1 MKTIFETFKK
11 SVYSQ
16 TFYQT
21 AGANSFWSIFKYY
34 IRVTFF
40 LSVAM
45 VVILG
50 VTLVPRGVSFMKNQA
65 GAMISKY
72 YPDDL
77 SIQIKNGEAITDVAQ
92 PYIIPIKQMTG
103 VTPPATG
110 MQNMIVIDT
119 NSDFNEK
126 TFEDYKTYVL
136 LTKTK
141 LVTQSNAEQ
150 ITIQNLRGVPDTIIS
165 QEVLLS
171 WVEKIRA
178 SLWSIV
184 LFGLLATFIIFIF
197 GYLAYLIPLIVFA
210 LIPFF
215 IAWMKKT
222 PLTYAEAYKMSMYA
236 ILPALALKTILNLL
250 GIFFLPAYFTLLVF
264 MLIIA
269 INMREVETPNL
280 FEGK

>member
-11 SVYSQ
+11 SVYST

-21 AGANSFWSIFKYY
+21 VGENSFWSIFKYY
-34 IRVTFF
+34 FKVTLL
-40 LSVAM
+40 LSIAM
-45 VVILG
+45 VVVLG
-50 VTLVPRGVSFMKNQA
+50 VILVPRGVSFMKNKA
-65 GAMISKY
+65 GALVSEY
-72 YPDDL
+72 YPADL
-77 SIQIKNGEAITDVAQ
+77 SIEIKNGEAITDVAM
-92 PYIIPIKQMTG
+92 PYIIPVKHMTG
-103 VTPPATG
+103 VTPPAG
-110 MQNMIVIDT
+110 EIQNMVVIDT
-119 NSDFNEK
+119 TSDFDEK
-126 TFEDYKTYVL
+126 TFENYKTYTL

-184 LFGLLATFIIFIF
+184 LFGLLATFIIFTF

-210 LIPFF
+210 FIPFF
-215 IAWMKKT
+215 IAWIKKT
-222 PLTYAEAYKMSMYA
+222 PITYVESYKISMYA
-236 ILPALALKTILNLL
+236 ILPALALKTLMNLL
-250 GIFFLPAYFTLLVF
+250 GIFFLPSYFTLLVF

-269 INMREVETPNL
+269 INMREVEAPTL
-280 FEGK
+280 FENK